1 MPGPF
6 KDRVYRLQGWLSPV
20 LLAGGRMLGT
30 WRQETS
36 GRRLQVT
43 IEPFTKVP
51 GTVRRQAEHE
61 AERLA
66 TWTGATL
73 DIAWADPSG

>member
-1 MPGPF
+1 
-6 KDRVYRLQGWLSPV
+6 
-20 LLAGGRMLGT
+20 MLGT

-43 IEPFTKVP
+43 IEPFTKVA
-51 GTVRRQAEHE
+51 GTVRRQAEH
-61 AERLA
+61 LA

>member
-1 MPGPF
+1 
-6 KDRVYRLQGWLSPV
+6 
-20 LLAGGRMLGT
+20 MLGT

-66 TWTGATL
+66 TLTGATL